1 MTTDGS
7 RGTIH
12 RLLRATEE
20 LQAIPPSD
28 FPLGFLLISRVLSV
42 LFWLGPRWKTIFF
55 AIVGAAPRFQVPSR
69 AVDVGRQTESKFQLV
84 VQQTR
89 QNPLSASPNPDLP
102 TSTQV
107 GRHHR
112 IASRTPGLPLFF
124 PLSPRTQTLR
134 RVHPVLRRQRP
145 TDHSLVPPRTCSPNR
160 RWPVSRLRA
169 EASDHRPLL
178 PPRTPPTAA
187 MSTKQRRGVK
197 FNHKSNGGDGRRLS
211 MSEVSEE
218 GGRSPTKGR
227 FLATLD
233 GSQEVGLAPPRD
245 HHDNQC

>member
-28 FPLGFLLISRVLSV
+28 SPLGFLLISRVLSV

-89 QNPLSASPNPDLP
+89 QNPLSASQTP
-102 TSTQV
+102 TCQHPPKSVDIIALRRAPRACRSFSLSPPEPKYFDECTQSHADSA
-107 GRHHR
+107 RPTTLS
-112 IASRTPGLPLFF
+112 SRTG
-124 PLSPRTQTLR
+124 
-134 RVHPVLRRQRP
+134 PVLQTVAGPSHASAPKHP
-145 TDHSLVPPRTCSPNR
+145 TTARSSHHAPP
-160 RWPVSRLRA
+160 
-169 EASDHRPLL
+169 
-178 PPRTPPTAA
+178 PPTTHPLRPPPCRQNSGAGSSSITSQMA
-187 MSTKQRRGVK
+187 ETA
-197 FNHKSNGGDGRRLS
+197 GGS
-211 MSEVSEE
+211 
-218 GGRSPTKGR
+218 
-227 FLATLD
+227 A
-233 GSQEVGLAPPRD
+233 
-245 HHDNQC
+245 